1 MSATDRSEPAPQALI
16 YFSEHEAR
24 TVDAIAAR
32 ILPGT
37 EDDPGARE
45 AGATIYVDRA
55 LSGFLRELQTFYRRA
70 LRRLDDYSTERYG
83 SRFAELGD
91 DDQDRVLSELEAA
104 GGAGEGESEL
114 REVSW
119 GEESLL
125 PTFFEVVREHIVQGT
140 FCDPAYGGN
149 QGLVGWRLI
158 GFPGV
163 HWGYSEEQM
172 QPGYDARLIPIKT
185 LADLLRD
192 RPWAEEQR

>member
-1 MSATDRSEPAPQALI
+1 MSATEPTENALPALT

-24 TVDAIAAR
+24 TVDALAAR
-32 ILPGT
+32 ILPGN

-70 LRRLDDYSTERYG
+70 LRRLDDHSAERYG
-83 SRFAELGD
+83 SCFADLGE

-104 GGAGEGESEL
+104 GNADASESEV

-119 GEESLL
+119 GDESLL

-149 QGLVGWRLI
+149 QRLVGWRLI

-172 QPGYDARLIPIKT
+172 QPGYDARLIPIGT
-185 LADLLRD
+185 LADLR
-192 RPWAEEQR
+192 RERSRTEGER